1 MIQNTR
7 QQVAQ
12 AVRAVESKKGED
24 VSILEMDKNAGA
36 FTDYFV
42 VCTGTNPRQIQAIAD
57 EIEHSLE
64 QDGSRPTS
72 REGYGQAEW
81 VLLDYVD
88 FVVHIFSEKARKFY
102 DLERLWK
109 SAKRVS
115 LADLAKKPVVEAKK
129 APAKK
134 AVKTALKSAG
144 KKAVAKKSAGRKKP
158 SPAAR
163 GAKGK
168 TSRAAARSGGAGR
181 SGASARGGAAA
192 RSGAKKRSGAKTTGR
207 KRK

>member
-115 LADLAKKPVVEAKK
+115 LADLAKKPVIEKK

-134 AVKTALKSAG
+134 AVKTAAKCAG
-144 KKAVAKKSAGRKKP
+144 KKAAGKSASARKKK

-181 SGASARGGAAA
+181 SGASTRGAG
-192 RSGAKKRSGAKTTGR
+192 KKRSGTKTTSR